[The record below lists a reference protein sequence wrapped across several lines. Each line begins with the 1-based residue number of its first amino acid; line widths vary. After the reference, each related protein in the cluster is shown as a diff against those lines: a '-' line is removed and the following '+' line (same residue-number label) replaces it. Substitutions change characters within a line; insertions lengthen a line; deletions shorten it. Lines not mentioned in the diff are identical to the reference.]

1 MVSSVVGPRAA
12 SYLSLLRRP
21 QYRGFALTVL
31 LSRVS
36 ATMFSTTG
44 VLLVLQR
51 TGSAPLAGATA
62 AAATLPGALSGPLLG
77 AWLDVARH
85 RRVLIVIDQGLSI
98 VGLISILALAGHA
111 PGWTVLVV
119 AVLYSITRPFSTGS
133 FFSALAEIAGP
144 ALLDAAS
151 AIEASSLNLSFVVG
165 PALGGALAG
174 AAGPATAIEVQAALT
189 AVVLGL
195 VAVNPAFEVRPEHR
209 VNTIAQALQDGFT
222 ALRSE
227 RLLWATGVGSFLAAL
242 GWGLMMVGFPL
253 YALRTLHAASHN
265 SGYMWAAVAVGSIVG
280 TFVLR
285 GEESPGRIAR
295 SYALLGL
302 SALAWPL
309 AHALAIGVLLIGFTG
324 FLEGPAYSGT
334 ITLRQRLTPPA
345 VRAQVMTTLSG
356 SAQVAV
362 AVGAAIGGLIDD
374 PVPLIVV
381 FAAINLLAAMS
392 VLVPRRRRGTTRAG
406 LSG

>member
-1 MVSSVVGPRAA
+1 
-12 SYLSLLRRP
+12 
-21 QYRGFALTVL
+21 VL

-36 ATMFSTTG
+36 ATMFGTTG

-85 RRVLIVIDQGLSI
+85 RRVLIVIDQALSV
-98 VGLISILALAGHA
+98 VGLLAILALAGHA
-111 PGWTVLVV
+111 AGWTVLAV
-119 AVLYSITRPFSTGS
+119 AVLYSITRPFTTGS

-144 ALLDAAS
+144 ALLDAAR
-151 AIEASSLNLSFVVG
+151 AVEASSLNLSFVVG

-174 AAGPATAIEVQAALT
+174 AASPAIAIEVQAALT

-195 VAVNPAFEVRPEHR
+195 VAINPAFEVRPEYR
-209 VNTIAQALQDGFT
+209 VNTIVQALRDGWG

-227 RLLWATGVGSFLAAL
+227 RLLRATGVGSFLAAF

-253 YALRTLHAASHN
+253 YALRMLHVASHN
-265 SGYMWAAVAVGSIVG
+265 SGYMWAAVALGSIVG

-285 GEESPGRIAR
+285 GDHSPMRIAR

-309 AHALAIGVLLIGFTG
+309 AHALAVGVLLIGVTG

-334 ITLRQRLTPPA
+334 ITLRQRLAPPA

-356 SAQVAV
+356 GGQVAV
-362 AVGAAIGGLIDD
+362 SLGAAIGGVVHD
-374 PVPLIVV
+374 PLPLIVMFMV
-381 FAAINLLAAMS
+381 INLLAAMS
-392 VLVPRRRRGTTRAG
+392 VIGARPWRDATRAG
-406 LSG
+406 SG